1 MHLFTSKTKVVAVV
15 DGTIHEISA
24 YPDEAISKKLLGD
37 GFFIEPTG
45 ELICSPI
52 DGKVVMIFPTA
63 HVVAVQN
70 REYEI
75 LIHIGV
81 DTVKLSGKGFQ
92 ALVRQGDKV
101 KAGDPLVKLDLAVIK
116 AAPEVKALSTAVIF
130 ITGDKKVSV
139 KNPGAAVKAGQS
151 NIVTIN

>member
-52 DGKVVMIFPTA
+52 DGKVVRFSQL

-75 LIHIGV
+75 LVHIGV
-81 DTVKLSGKGFQ
+81 DTVKLGGKGIH
-92 ALVRQGDKV
+92 ALVKQGDRV
-101 KAGDPLVKLDLAVIK
+101 KAGDPLVKLDLNGIK
-116 AAPEVKALSTAVIF
+116 ASPEVKAISTAVIF
-130 ITGDKKVSV
+130 LSADKQVTV
-139 KNPGAAVKAGQS
+139 NNPGASVKAGQS
-151 NIVTIN
+151 NIVSVK